1 MKYRKKPVEIEA
13 IVWDGYNFEEIQQF
27 AGPAVS
33 LETYVKFPDLPPVL
47 IIETLES
54 NAEANTRHA
63 ATIGDYIIKGVKG
76 EFYFCKPDIF
86 QLSYDPVVDADPE
99 SGLYCIEVERELE
112 EQYTFH
118 HTFLHKPNRDQVLAL
133 IIDEDLN
140 YDDDHGKFIFYRV
153 G

>member
-13 IVWDGYNFEEIQQF
+13 IIWDGYNFEEIKTF
-27 AGPAVS
+27 AGESVQMVMMASGSEMLV
-33 LETYVKFPDLPPVL
+33 V
-47 IIETLES
+47 ETLES
-54 NAEANTRHA
+54 NAEAKTRHA
-63 ATIGDYIIKGVKG
+63 ATIGDYIIKGIKD

-86 QLSYDPVVDADPE
+86 QLSYDPVVDVDLE

-133 IIDEDLN
+133 IIQEDIN
-140 YDDDHGKFIFYRV
+140 FDDDYGRFIFYKV